1 MRYLPVESEHKYSGL
16 WQRKSRATREWELFL
31 ISEKKKVVKMP
42 PVFDS
47 SEEKTNGTRLLR
59 LVIDGGT
66 YVLREFLHSIHPPTT
81 LQGVFNNNIR
91 RLNYLR
97 YTAKPRVISQSQWE
111 QLFPVSGD
119 PPDSA
124 TFDITLLHLLLR
136 EVCSLTAPSTGWHN
150 LPTDGDVSREANIVR
165 IKCYRNELCHS
176 VSTGISNVEFEDKW
190 NVISSA
196 LVVLGLGQKEVD
208 RLKTEPIDHDT
219 ENRVEEEVKK
229 WKLEFE
235 PRVENL
241 EKDVLKMKGEVSR
254 IQGSI
259 LEQTTHEL
267 PNCLPDEVTD
277 VFGRSQEIRRVT
289 QSILTGQVAAV
300 VVTGGPGFGKTAVA
314 NKVGHELA
322 ANQENVHA
330 VLFCSLRSKATV
342 DDVAASM
349 ILTCSKNH
357 SQPPENPQHW
367 LRNWSKQQE
376 QKVTF
381 ILDNAD
387 DVLESGDRTGFISI
401 LQDMRML
408 SKCNVTFVITTRKVF
423 KDPILKMK
431 EVRLTPLSPE
441 EAKKLLVSKVLDE
454 GMQQKLS
461 KTEKLVELCGCVPL
475 ALCIVGSLLSDYAED
490 ELMRSLKEKPM
501 DVLREDESDENSVE
515 KAIKTSFDF
524 LSESEQKA
532 LVLMSVFPGSFN
544 SDAAQAV
551 ITSTCSQ
558 PLLVLRSLKNR
569 SLLEKP
575 ASDRYQIHQLIQ
587 AFAREIGQAGYSQ
600 ALVQGERVAFCH
612 FISRLVNNANM
623 YWSKDKCHESIASF
637 NEDRHNFEY
646 SLQFYLQGSNHQDP
660 SYLMTTL
667 ETLVE
672 KFSQK
677 CLYLEMCLLPSVYVK
692 LLEEWLLLLKSADKP
707 PTSKIVELLCLLG
720 HESRKVGNKYKQFL
734 EQAIK
739 LHTENPKEFDR
750 EKVSEAFF
758 RNNYAR
764 FLAEEGNSGEA
775 KEQFDIGLK
784 LCEEHLP
791 TDYVQKAV
799 TLLYSG
805 REDNRRNKRE
815 EAEKKLNEALSL
827 FQKSLGKHVMT
838 ALLLKDLADF
848 HLFHGEKS
856 LGSQEDRQKSI
867 PLYEQALEMMENLG
881 IKDHKEC
888 ILTLTNLG
896 ICHQLQDKME
906 EAMKLY
912 QASLNIA
919 ERELAENHRWK
930 IYVKTQMAFWYKE
943 NGNVQEAKAWKDQAM
958 AMSDA
963 LALPDNQPPNKFL
976 LHKI

>member
-1 MRYLPVESEHKYSGL
+1 
-16 WQRKSRATREWELFL
+16 
-31 ISEKKKVVKMP
+31 
-42 PVFDS
+42 
-47 SEEKTNGTRLLR
+47 
-59 LVIDGGT
+59 
-66 YVLREFLHSIHPPTT
+66 
-81 LQGVFNNNIR
+81 
-91 RLNYLR
+91 
-97 YTAKPRVISQSQWE
+97 
-111 QLFPVSGD
+111 
-119 PPDSA
+119 
-124 TFDITLLHLLLR
+124 
-136 EVCSLTAPSTGWHN
+136 
-150 LPTDGDVSREANIVR
+150 
-165 IKCYRNELCHS
+165 
-176 VSTGISNVEFEDKW
+176 
-190 NVISSA
+190 
-196 LVVLGLGQKEVD
+196 
-208 RLKTEPIDHDT
+208 
-219 ENRVEEEVKK
+219 
-229 WKLEFE
+229 
-235 PRVENL
+235 
-241 EKDVLKMKGEVSR
+241 MKGEMSR

-259 LEQTTHEL
+259 SEQTTHEL

-277 VFGRSQEIRRVT
+277 VFGRSQEIQLVT
-289 QSILTGQVAAV
+289 QTILTGQVATV
-300 VVTGGPGFGKTAVA
+300 VITGGPGFGKTAVA
-314 NKVGHELA
+314 TKVGHELA
-322 ANQENVHA
+322 ANRENVHA
-330 VLFCSLRSKATV
+330 VLFCSLRSKAAV

-367 LRNWSKQQE
+367 LKNWSKQQK
-376 QKVTF
+376 QRVTF

-387 DVLESGDRTGFISI
+387 DVLESGDRTGFVSI

-408 SKCNVTFVITTRKVF
+408 SKCHVTFVVTTRKVF
-423 KDPILKMK
+423 KDPSLKMK

-441 EAKKLLVSKVLDE
+441 EAKKLLVSKVLDD
-454 GMQQKLS
+454 GVQKKLS
-461 KTEKLVELCGCVPL
+461 ETEKLVELCGFVPL

-490 ELMRSLKEKPM
+490 ELIRSLKEKPM

-524 LSESEQKA
+524 LSESEQKG

-558 PLLVLRSLKNR
+558 PLMVLRSLKNR

-587 AFAREIGQAGYSQ
+587 AFAREIGQARYSQ
-600 ALVQGERVAFCH
+600 ALVQGERVAFDH
-612 FISRLVNNANM
+612 FISRLAVNANM
-623 YWSKDKCHESIASF
+623 YWSKDKCHESIKSF

-646 SLQFYLQGSNHQDP
+646 FLQFFLQGANHQDP
-660 SYLMTTL
+660 SYLMATL

-692 LLEEWLLLLKSADKP
+692 LLEEWLRLLKSDKQ

-720 HESRKVGNKYKQFL
+720 HESRKVGNRNKYKQFL

-739 LHTENPKEFDR
+739 LHTENPEEFDR

-764 FLAEEGNSGEA
+764 YLAEEGNCGKA
-775 KEQFDIGLK
+775 KEQFDIGLNI
-784 LCEEHLP
+784 CEEHLP

-805 REDNRRNKRE
+805 REDNRRNERD
-815 EAEKKLNEALSL
+815 EAEKKLNGSLNL
-827 FQKSLGKHVMT
+827 FQKSLGKHIMT
-838 ALLLKDLADF
+838 ALLLKDVADF

-856 LGSQEDRQKSI
+856 LGSPEDRQKSI

-930 IYVKTQMAFWYKE
+930 IYVKTQIAYWCKV
-943 NGNVQEAKAWKDQAM
+943 NGNMVEAQEWKDQAM
-958 AMSDA
+958 QMSAA
-963 LALPDNQPPNKFL
+963 LALPENQPPNKFL